1 MKSIPVSAALVSLL
15 LVPAC
20 AALEK
25 PACEAGTRASIQD
38 TLYFGT
44 GKTNG
49 VVTAEEWSRF
59 LETTVTPRFPQG
71 LTISEA
77 SGQWRDANGSLVH
90 EATHVLQL
98 VHPGDAASE
107 NSITEIVSAYK
118 KQFQQEAVLRV
129 KDSVCVSF

>member
-1 MKSIPVSAALVSLL
+1 MVHRVKSTRLVGVFLSIVSLT
-15 LVPAC
+15 AC
-20 AALEK
+20 AGLEK
-25 PACEAGTRASIQD
+25 RECSAGERSAVQD

-49 VVTAEEWSRF
+49 VVTAEEWAGF
-59 LETTVTPRFPQG
+59 LEKTVTPRFPQG

-77 SGQWRDANGSLVH
+77 SGQWRDANGSLVR

-107 NSITEIVSAYK
+107 KSVAEIVAAYK
-118 KQFQQEAVLRV
+118 TQFKQEAVLRV
-129 KDSVCVSF
+129 KDSA